1 MADWRS
7 CDNCGV
13 FPLTNYCTIKTNTVI
28 CDYWKPIPC
37 QHCGGPLSEKRK
49 YRYGGG
55 PIGELARYN
64 GKWYRHC
71 YSCHAE
77 IFAEE

>member
-1 MADWRS
+1 MSEWRS

-13 FPLTNYCTIKTNTVI
+13 FPLTNYCTVKTNTII

-37 QHCGGPLSEKRK
+37 KSCGGTLSEIREHNGRK
-49 YRYGGG
+49 YRH
-55 PIGELARYN
+55 R
-64 GKWYRHC
+64 

-77 IFAEE
+77 FFVEE